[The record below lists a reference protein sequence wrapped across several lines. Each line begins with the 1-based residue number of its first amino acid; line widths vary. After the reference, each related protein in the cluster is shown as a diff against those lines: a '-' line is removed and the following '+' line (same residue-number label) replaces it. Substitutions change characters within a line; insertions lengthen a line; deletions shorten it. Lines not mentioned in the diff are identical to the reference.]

1 MQVAMIQSM
10 LPYVAWPVRVS
21 LEMDEDFTSARRTI
35 KQNSLDWAGTVD
47 VILTILLKH
56 NALESWIVQST
67 NFEDTIPLLL
77 FIIYTFGA
85 PKQIISDNAIC
96 FTGVEARRFQQ
107 SNSLKFTHTTPARPQ
122 GNGKV
127 KQANGILK
135 GIFSRTILEN
145 KHTPLQESLARA
157 VSIFNRRMSPA
168 GYSPYFLLF
177 GTQPP
182 EEEQIYPMYTRESTE
197 QEEADWSEEL
207 VKIHVTPIAQNYV
220 NSMRAARAKTRE
232 YLQEK
237 KALLRTF
244 APGDWVLR
252 VRQRRHK
259 FEPYYDGPWAIS
271 ACHSGNTYSLI
282 SPGGYKMIN
291 RYNGSNLF
299 PAYSR
304 DGHRVRSLWYDS
316 QRMLNQDRKN
326 LKLAVRLRE
335 TEDGN

>member
-1 MQVAMIQSM
+1 
-10 LPYVAWPVRVS
+10 
-21 LEMDEDFTSARRTI
+21 
-35 KQNSLDWAGTVD
+35 
-47 VILTILLKH
+47 
-56 NALESWIVQST
+56 
-67 NFEDTIPLLL
+67 
-77 FIIYTFGA
+77 
-85 PKQIISDNAIC
+85 
-96 FTGVEARRFQQ
+96 
-107 SNSLKFTHTTPARPQ
+107 
-122 GNGKV
+122 
-127 KQANGILK
+127 
-135 GIFSRTILEN
+135 
-145 KHTPLQESLARA
+145 
-157 VSIFNRRMSPA
+157 MSPA

-182 EEEQIYPMYTRESTE
+182 EEEQIYPMYTREATE

-207 VKIHVTPIAQNYV
+207 VKIHAAPIARNYV

-237 KALLRTF
+237 KALIRTF

-304 DGHRVRSLWYDS
+304 DGHPVRSLWYGS